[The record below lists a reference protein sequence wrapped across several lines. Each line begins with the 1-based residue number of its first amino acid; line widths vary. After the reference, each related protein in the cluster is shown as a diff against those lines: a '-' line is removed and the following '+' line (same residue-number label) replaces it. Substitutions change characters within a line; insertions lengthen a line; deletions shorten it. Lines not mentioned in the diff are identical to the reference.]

1 MAGYSS
7 ARKLTN
13 VVGRVDY
20 ISNPKGEVIREANKL
35 AEEMT
40 KYYKSIEGKFDFGS
54 RTPKEEF
61 CRLYNIPCK
70 STFSVFLTADI
81 REKFANFKELYPI
94 NQKTAENGFESLTE
108 PNNDTVPVYNSD
120 YFADWSYHKRRNE
133 VKREREHKE
142 RPKGV
147 VAD

>member
-1 MAGYSS
+1 M
-7 ARKLTN
+7 
-13 VVGRVDY
+13 
-20 ISNPKGEVIREANKL
+20 
-35 AEEMT
+35 
-40 KYYKSIEGKFDFGS
+40 
-54 RTPKEEF
+54 
-61 CRLYNIPCK
+61 
-70 STFSVFLTADI
+70 FLTADI